1 MGGIGDAAHRFCI
14 MVRFH
19 RYTVGLLAIAAMLTI
34 ANNNALAATRET
46 PLEAA
51 QRIEALTGGGYFD
64 PTNIHQT
71 VGDAF

>member
-1 MGGIGDAAHRFCI
+1 

-19 RYTVGLLAIAAMLTI
+19 HYTVGMLAIAAMLTI
-34 ANNNALAATRET
+34 ANSNALAAIRET

-64 PTNIHQT
+64 PTNVHQA
-71 VGDAF
+71 VGDVVPQRDARLR